1 MGANIQN
8 FLYKGKENGKKIPY
22 KGNFSWESFL
32 YGGNSMLLFH
42 FAPIYQATVVFVKY
56 QGKTNGLL
64 MACGISVG
72 IMAIFYLPGV
82 ASLV

>member
-1 MGANIQN
+1 MPKS
-8 FLYKGKENGKKIPY
+8 FPY

-82 ASLV
+82 VSLV

>member
-1 MGANIQN
+1 
-8 FLYKGKENGKKIPY
+8 
-22 KGNFSWESFL
+22 
-32 YGGNSMLLFH
+32 MLLFH